1 MLCRSHAPARPP
13 LRAAVRTLLR
23 CVGGLGALWVMA
35 AGAANWELA
44 PRVQGGYRYNDNY
57 RLDLPGGELEVSGA
71 ELDAQVTL
79 RTVDPRTRIEITP
92 RVRATRFPDEPGE
105 DSSDYFLRAAFVDET
120 PRRRTGVLGDFSRED
135 VVRSEF
141 PGPDAGGD
149 LGDPDAVDSGR
160 LLQRNRRTYVRVE
173 PYLRYDLTQRLR
185 LELDGHYLRADFD
198 EQFGGAQQDFD
209 EQAASAGVGFMI
221 SQRSSVVLRGV
232 VSRYETTFNTDAYG
246 GEIEW
251 GTNYSENSRM
261 YVRAGA
267 QQTSPERRESHI
279 NLIAGVGGRW
289 ASPRNSLFL
298 DLTRTVGPVSAGTVV
313 ERNQLRV
320 RLEHGIS
327 PRLVLQLGARASRD
341 EEIREVGNYP
351 RRDYV
356 TADAGILW
364 RVQRSF
370 SLAAIY
376 NYRWQEYEDEPSDAS
391 ANGFL
396 LGVIYEPKRLDR

>member
-1 MLCRSHAPARPP
+1 MS
-13 LRAAVRTLLR
+13 
-23 CVGGLGALWVMA
+23 GGLLA
-35 AGAANWELA
+35 AAAAAENWELA

-57 RLDLPGGELEVSGA
+57 RLELPGAETEVSGA

-105 DSSDYFLRAAFVDET
+105 DSSDYFLRAAFSDET
-120 PRRRTGVLGDFSRED
+120 PRRRSGIVGDFSRED

-160 LLQRNRRTYVRVE
+160 LLQRNRRNYVRIE
-173 PYLRYDLTQRLR
+173 PYFRYDLTQRLR
-185 LELDGHYLRADFD
+185 LELDGRYLRADFD
-198 EQFGGAQQDFD
+198 EQFNGAQQDFD
-209 EQAASAGVGFMI
+209 EQAAAAGMGFML
-221 SQRSSVVLRGV
+221 SGRSSIMLRGLA
-232 VSRYETTFNTDAYG
+232 SRYQTNFSTDAYG

-251 GTNYSENSRM
+251 GTNYSENSRV
-261 YVRAGA
+261 YVRVGA
-267 QQTSPERRESHI
+267 QQTRPERRESNT

-298 DLTRTVGPVSAGTVV
+298 DLTRSVGPVSAGTVV

-327 PRLVLQLGARASRD
+327 PRLALQLGARASRD

-364 RVQRSF
+364 HVRR
-370 SLAAIY
+370 SLALAATY